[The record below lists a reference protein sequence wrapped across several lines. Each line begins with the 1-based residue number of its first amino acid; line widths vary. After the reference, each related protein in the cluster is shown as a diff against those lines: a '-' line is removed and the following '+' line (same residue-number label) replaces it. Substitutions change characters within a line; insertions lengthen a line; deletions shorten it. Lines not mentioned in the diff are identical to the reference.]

1 MNQPHPQF
9 ASGNAAFAQ
18 ALNQVVEYARRHGIN
33 PGGRPG
39 WNETPDG
46 WMPPLF
52 RSGADSLF
60 LTWNLQVTDAGAG
73 KVKLLPGTIVKD
85 VADVTVGLTIA
96 DISNEFTVSDGDYMW
111 LKLEYSEGDEEF
123 TATVETGSAWPGYPR
138 GYEITGSES
147 TADWAS
153 TSYLLYAFTSVSTA
167 TSEAIGNGLFYE
179 RLVGDHHLA
188 VIGTNYQ
195 SGTDKPTTGFTFI
208 PFHKVV
214 P

>member
-1 MNQPHPQF
+1 MNQPSPQF

-52 RSGADSLF
+52 RGGSESVF
-60 LTWNLQVTDAGAG
+60 LTWNLQVADPAAPS
-73 KVKLLPGTIVKD
+73 VKLLPGTIIKD
-85 VADVTVGLTIA
+85 VANVTEGLDITDVE
-96 DISNEFTVSDGDYMW
+96 NEFAVSAGDYMW
-111 LKLEYSEGDEEF
+111 LKLEFDENTEQF
-123 TATVETGSAWPGYPR
+123 IATVETGNSWPGHPR
-138 GYEITGSES
+138 GYEITGTGSAAE
-147 TADWAS
+147 WAS
-153 TSYLLYAFTSVSTA
+153 TSYLLYAFTSTSTA
-167 TSEAIGNGLFYE
+167 TSEAIGNGVFSE
-179 RLVGDHHLA
+179 RLIGDHHLA